1 MNNTPALLLFVSALG
16 CGVVEAAETLSVVPD
31 SAQALATPGGRFA
44 NLRDASAV
52 RVSPAN
58 ILEIE
63 EAQILI
69 NTAVWNGDIR
79 LDSSNAGS
87 VKMSESWVYPGSI
100 YGVVPVI
107 PGRVAFGMG
116 VSTPFGMA
124 SKYPKEMDVRLRY
137 ALPYESRLLAV
148 DFTPA
153 VAFKVT
159 DSLSVAVGLD
169 IIYSQLTLGQI
180 YPWGS
185 LPGLGGSP
193 DGEVQMK
200 GSGWGLGAYLGINWE
215 FAEGHRLAFIGRL
228 PVTIKYSGR
237 FETVGMPAVLLGAGF
252 TSTSSFESDMTF
264 PGSIG
269 LGYGVDITDRLT
281 LGFDFQWSANSSH
294 DDIPLAIA
302 NNQALLPAN
311 RALLGWKNSIDL
323 GFGATYELSS
333 AWLLRCGYLFS
344 ENSQEAV
351 NYTPAVAV
359 NDRHVFGIGVG
370 WRGKREGIDLSYA
383 YVFNPTRT
391 ISGAAQPAFDGRYK
405 HQWHVIS
412 LSLTHRF

>member
-1 MNNTPALLLFVSALG
+1 
-16 CGVVEAAETLSVVPD
+16 
-31 SAQALATPGGRFA
+31 
-44 NLRDASAV
+44 
-52 RVSPAN
+52 
-58 ILEIE
+58 
-63 EAQILI
+63 
-69 NTAVWNGDIR
+69 
-79 LDSSNAGS
+79 
-87 VKMSESWVYPGSI
+87 MSESWVYPGSI
-100 YGVVPVI
+100 YGVVPII

-124 SKYPKEMDVRLRY
+124 SKYPKEMDVGLRY

-153 VAFKVT
+153 VAFKVA
-159 DSLSVAVGLD
+159 DSLSVAFGLD
-169 IIYSQLTLGQI
+169 VIYSQLTLGQI
-180 YPWGS
+180 YPWGT
-185 LPGLGGSP
+185 LPGLAGSP

-215 FAEGHRLAFIGRL
+215 IAEGHRLAFIGRL
-228 PVTIKYSGR
+228 PVTIKYGGR
-237 FETVGMPAVLLGAGF
+237 FETVGMPGALLGAGF

-269 LGYGVDITDRLT
+269 LGYGVDVTDRLT

-294 DDIPLAIA
+294 DDIPLAID
-302 NNQALLPAN
+302 NNQALLPTN
-311 RALLGWKNSIDL
+311 RALLGWRNSIDL
-323 GFGATYELSS
+323 GFGASYELSS
-333 AWLLRCGYLFS
+333 VWSLRCGYLFS

-359 NDRHVFGIGVG
+359 NDRHVFGLGVG
-370 WRGKREGIDLSYA
+370 WRGKRESIDLSYA